1 MTRQDN
7 IEKQGSLTTNTC
19 GPDTPELSSSN
30 SSIDFSARSRKLK
43 RSKDMSFL
51 AYLTA
56 KQSVSTA
63 AIFRLT
69 DTVERLQMAKHKEPA
84 VIYQ

>member
-1 MTRQDN
+1 MTRQNN
-7 IEKQGSLTTNTC
+7 IEKQGSLTTNTF

-51 AYLTA
+51 VYLTA

-63 AIFRLT
+63 ATFRLT
-69 DTVERLQMAKHKEPA
+69 DTLE
-84 VIYQ
+84 